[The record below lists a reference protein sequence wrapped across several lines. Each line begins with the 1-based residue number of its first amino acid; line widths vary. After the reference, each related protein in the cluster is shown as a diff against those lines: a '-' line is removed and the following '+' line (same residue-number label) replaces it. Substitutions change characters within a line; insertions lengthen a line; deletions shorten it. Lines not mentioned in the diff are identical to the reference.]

1 MSRPTTTLCHIFS
14 SSRIFP
20 RCDRSKHNRKATCWT
35 SYDFFMG
42 TSKFLCRI
50 FIFQQ
55 REVNLNAPRKEWL
68 EQETYYHVRSQLL
81 FHSTPLSHWSVFSG
95 PGNLWKQWMF
105 RLYIYTTNY
114 ESNCGRKLC
123 LWVCVILDRKWLSAA
138 ETTNGSVADASQFPS
153 ASLSDLNAFHY
164 LDFSWSIYNEIIFLW
179 IFTASW
185 GQENHNIIK
194 HLGDIA

>member
-1 MSRPTTTLCHIFS
+1 MSRPTTTLYHIFS

-35 SYDFFMG
+35 SYDLFMG

-55 REVNLNAPRKEWL
+55 REVNLNAPGKEWL

-81 FHSTPLSHWSVFSG
+81 FHSTFPAKCFLG
-95 PGNLWKQWMF
+95 PWE
-105 RLYIYTTNY
+105 Y
-114 ESNCGRKLC
+114 ESNGCLGCIYTQQNYEFSCGRERC
-123 LWVCVILDRKWLSAA
+123 LLVCVMLDRKRLSVA
-138 ETTNGSVADASQFPS
+138 ETTNRSVADASQLPS

-164 LDFSWSIYNEIIFLW
+164 LDFSWFVYKERICLW
-179 IFTASW
+179 IFTPSQ

-194 HLGDIA
+194 RLGDIA